1 MSSLTI
7 VPYTP
12 TFLEG
17 ITLAQEANAR
27 KLDANHKHL
36 EGVLSAIN
44 TKLDIIITKMDA
56 LPVQMKEN
64 LLTTLSVEL
73 QTLMISFR
81 EAFQDYLAIE
91 RVRHK
96 DWTET
101 VRMIGDSSHCQTGI
115 APLVSTVK
123 AAANASAEVALQLQK
138 SYREMHEH
146 FLKIASI
153 MGRHG

>member
-1 MSSLTI
+1 MK
-7 VPYTP
+7 
-12 TFLEG
+12 G

-81 EAFQDYLAIE
+81 EAFQDYLAGQLTRGAGVMGGDDVGTHTGYE
-91 RVRHK
+91 SQGGAPARRRRVSRAFP
-96 DWTET
+96 
-101 VRMIGDSSHCQTGI
+101 S
-115 APLVSTVK
+115 
-123 AAANASAEVALQLQK
+123 
-138 SYREMHEH
+138 
-146 FLKIASI
+146 
-153 MGRHG
+153 